1 MCLKKDLVSRPD
13 MPSSVPHL
21 ENLGHIVI
29 LLEES
34 VASLGHSQPSLDT
47 AVGFGHTQGGEAK
60 KHRQ

>member
-1 MCLKKDLVSRPD
+1 

-60 KHRQ
+60 KRRQ